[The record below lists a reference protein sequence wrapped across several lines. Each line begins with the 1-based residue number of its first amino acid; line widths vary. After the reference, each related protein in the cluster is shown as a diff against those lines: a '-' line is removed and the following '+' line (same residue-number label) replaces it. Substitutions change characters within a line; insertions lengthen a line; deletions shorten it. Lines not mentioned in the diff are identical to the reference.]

1 MELPAPL
8 VPVPPPP
15 WGRVA
20 VRAATLQPRRA
31 AEVPGA
37 ERPVRPAVP
46 VPVREVRV
54 REVRLG
60 VLRRQVS
67 APGAVRRVPGVVAEA
82 AAGWHWKPPCLAAVP
97 ASFAAVVPSGA
108 EDLGLKLAVAPEPP
122 LGSTAAEETA

>member
-8 VPVPPPP
+8 VPV
-15 WGRVA
+15 
-20 VRAATLQPRRA
+20 RAATLQPWQGKLQPWRT

-46 VPVREVRV
+46 VPVREVR
-54 REVRLG
+54 LG

-67 APGAVRRVPGVVAEA
+67 APEAARRVPRVVAEA

-97 ASFAAVVPSGA
+97 ASFAATVPLVA
-108 EDLGLKLAVAPEPP
+108 EDLGLKLAVAPEPS
-122 LGSTAAEETA
+122 LGSTAAEETG